1 MKQVE
6 FRTIVPLQ
14 EQQPK
19 IDYNSKIL
27 LLGSCF
33 VENIAK
39 KLQYY
44 KFNCLENPFGILFHP
59 GAIARLLKSIDSNE
73 AFTEAD
79 LFNSNGRWH
88 SFAAHSRMSGSYKDK
103 VLADLNAALK
113 ETAAYL
119 ESASHIIITLG
130 SAWGYRERS
139 SGNIVANC
147 HKQPGN
153 NFTKEL
159 TDVNEELLSITKI
172 IKSINPKIK
181 LILTV
186 SPVRHLKDGFVGN
199 QRSKAHLIS
208 AVHQIISLDEN
219 IAYFPSYEIVMD
231 ELREYRFF
239 KEDMIHPNETAI
251 RYIWERFRKSWINP
265 QAEGT
270 IERVESIQKD
280 LSHRTFDE
288 NSQSYLKFKEKLQEK
303 IMSLQKEY
311 PYISF

>member
-1 MKQVE
+1 MMHVE
-6 FRTIVPLQ
+6 FRTIVPPQ

-19 IDYNSKIL
+19 IDYNSRIL

-59 GAIARLLKSIDSNE
+59 GAIARLLKRLESKE

-79 LFNSNGRWH
+79 LFHSDGRWH
-88 SFAAHSRMSGSYKDK
+88 TFAAHSRMSGADMEK
-103 VLADLNAALK
+103 VLTDLNSALN

-159 TDVNEELLSITKI
+159 TEVNDELHSIAKI
-172 IKSINPKIK
+172 IKSINPKTR
-181 LILTV
+181 LIFTV
-186 SPVRHLKDGFVGN
+186 SPVRHLKDGFIGN
-199 QRSKAHLIS
+199 QRSKAQLIT
-208 AVHQIISLDEN
+208 AVHQLISHEES

-231 ELREYRFF
+231 ELRDYRFF

-251 RYIWERFRKSWINP
+251 NYIWERFGKIWTDP
-265 QAEGT
+265 QAEE
-270 IERVESIQKD
+270 IMERVESIQKD
-280 LSHRTFDE
+280 LSHRSFDE
-288 NSQSYLKFKEKLQEK
+288 NSGSYQKFKKKLQEK
-303 IMSLQKEY
+303 IMSLQKEC
-311 PYISF
+311 PNISF